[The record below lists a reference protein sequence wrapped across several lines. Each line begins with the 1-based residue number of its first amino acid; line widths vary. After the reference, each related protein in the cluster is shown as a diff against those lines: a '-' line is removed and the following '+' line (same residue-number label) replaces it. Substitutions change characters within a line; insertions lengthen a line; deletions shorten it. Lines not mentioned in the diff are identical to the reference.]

1 MHFKEINHQEE
12 LMLNHSR
19 ILHST
24 NDETDYIRKKLI
36 EFNSKQ
42 VPNGIY
48 EEINLCLKDEN
59 GDFIAGLN
67 SAICWNWM
75 EIGIL
80 WVDDN
85 YRSRG
90 YGKRLL
96 EEAESVAR
104 AKKCTFIKL
113 DTFSFQAPEFY
124 KKYGYKVIAMIE
136 DAPLGSKHFYYKK
149 DLNPE

>member
-1 MHFKEINHQEE
+1 MSINPK
-12 LMLNHSR
+12 
-19 ILHST
+19 ILYSS
-24 NDETDYIRKKLI
+24 NEETDYVRKKLI

-48 EEINLCLKDEN
+48 EEINLCLKDDN
-59 GDFIAGLN
+59 GDIVAGIN

-85 YRSRG
+85 YRSQG

-96 EEAESVAR
+96 EEAEKVAK

-124 KKYGYKVIAMIE
+124 KKYGYKVIATIE

-149 DLNPE
+149 DLSYD

>member
-1 MHFKEINHQEE
+1 MKKQITSE
-12 LMLNHSR
+12 
-19 ILHST
+19 
-24 NDETDYIRKKLI
+24 KKLI

-48 EEINLCLKDEN
+48 EEINLCLKDDN
-59 GDFIAGLN
+59 GDIVAGIN

-85 YRSRG
+85 YRSQG

-96 EEAESVAR
+96 EEAEKVAR
-104 AKKCTFIKL
+104 AKKMYFYQIRYIQ
-113 DTFSFQAPEFY
+113 FSSARILQEVWIQSNSNY
-124 KKYGYKVIAMIE
+124 
-136 DAPLGSKHFYYKK
+136 
-149 DLNPE
+149 

>member
-1 MHFKEINHQEE
+1 M
-12 LMLNHSR
+12 
-19 ILHST
+19 
-24 NDETDYIRKKLI
+24 
-36 EFNSKQ
+36 
-42 VPNGIY
+42 
-48 EEINLCLKDEN
+48 NLCLKDDN
-59 GDFIAGLN
+59 GDIVAGIN

-75 EIGIL
+75 EISIL

-85 YRSRG
+85 YRSQG

-96 EEAESVAR
+96 EEAEKVAR

-124 KKYGYKVIAMIE
+124 KKYGYKVIATIE

-149 DLNPE
+149 DLSYD